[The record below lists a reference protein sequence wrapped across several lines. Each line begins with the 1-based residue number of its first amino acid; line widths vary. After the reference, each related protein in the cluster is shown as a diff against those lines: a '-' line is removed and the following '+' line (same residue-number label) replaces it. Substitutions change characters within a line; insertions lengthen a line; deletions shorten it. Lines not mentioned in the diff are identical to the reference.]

1 MSQRKTIAIARRNL
15 SCEKARNSSKKQ
27 YTNEIIDDL
36 FEGGPGGT
44 LDEGVLRAMEATDSE
59 LSTTAVKSDLNEDL
73 DINLVQ
79 NLLASFGEQNG
90 LSGPASSLLAE
101 LLEFKK

>member
-1 MSQRKTIAIARRNL
+1 
-15 SCEKARNSSKKQ
+15 
-27 YTNEIIDDL
+27 
-36 FEGGPGGT
+36 
-44 LDEGVLRAMEATDSE
+44 MEATDSE